1 MTKMDISCTSVYC
14 NIYSVNFIPGCF
26 YLKNQYCC
34 TKLFYHIFFWQHIP
48 KQQITDLSKI
58 TFFYKVKHKI
68 DQNWIMFLLLLILW
82 SCNVWVIKKS
92 LLIYGMYI
100 LLSFSCHEM
109 ITFMFDVFKLNAAI
123 CSKKT
128 TTWHFQLTRFLGKF
142 DFAKTF
148 LHHPRNVFFC
158 SIFCTFVFFLSWNNW
173 FHVRCL

>member
-1 MTKMDISCTSVYC
+1 MFTAIFIVWILLPDVFIWRI
-14 NIYSVNFIPGCF
+14 NIVALNYFII
-26 YLKNQYCC
+26 Y
-34 TKLFYHIFFWQHIP
+34 FFWQHIP

-58 TFFYKVKHKI
+58 TFFF

-92 LLIYGMYI
+92 LLIYGICMYFC
-100 LLSFSCHEM
+100 LFNSCHEM

-148 LHHPRNVFFC
+148 LHQPRNVLFC

>member
-1 MTKMDISCTSVYC
+1 MWILFPDVFIWRI
-14 NIYSVNFIPGCF
+14 NIVALNYFIIFFSGNIFPNNKLLILAKLHF
-26 YLKNQYCC
+26 S
-34 TKLFYHIFFWQHIP
+34 TKL
-48 KQQITDLSKI
+48 SM
-58 TFFYKVKHKI
+58 KI